1 MTSAGML
8 HKVEEWIMKA
18 KERAPRFT
26 GWLST
31 DDEEVKRRWWRGRT
45 DIVAVEP
52 HGDGLFTDY
61 DVTSSSGS
69 SYRVELRSL
78 SERINS
84 CGCMDYRTNRLGT
97 CKHIEG
103 VLYRLGQA
111 QGHSPRIEVFVD
123 ERGTRSLTCVVPDGA
138 RSRLADRVRRL
149 CDEESLEALRALE
162 DLADR
167 NSSELRV
174 SGRVAGWLGERERR
188 RRKHLDCAEF
198 ESRLASGEA
207 AFDML
212 KVRLYDYQVAGAL
225 HLAFT
230 ERALLADEMG
240 LGKTVQ
246 AIAAATLLRQLRGIS
261 RVLVVSPASLKAEW
275 DDQIAKFTDLP
286 ATIVRGNLMQR
297 RSAYGSGAFFIL
309 ANYEQIRSDWDVI
322 GECLAP
328 DVVVLDE
335 AQRIKNWQTKTA
347 DAVKKLKSRYA
358 FVLTGTPIENRIDEL
373 YSIVQFLDP
382 DLLGPLFR
390 FNREHYVLDERGR
403 PTGFQNLDK
412 LSEKVSTIMLRRRK
426 DDVED
431 QLPARTS
438 KTLLV
443 PMTDDQWRVHDDYR
457 NLVARLAAVARK
469 RPLSPE
475 EFKKMQIYLACMRM
489 SCDTLYI
496 LDDQHDE
503 CPKLEEIGKILDD
516 LLEEST
522 SKVVVFS
529 EWVRMLDLVRG
540 HVDERGI
547 EHAIHT
553 GSVSQERRRA
563 EIRRFRQD
571 PACRILLTSDSGGVG
586 LNLQAADTVI
596 NIDQPWNPARL
607 EQRIARVWRKHQT
620 RTVRV
625 YHLVAEDTIEHN
637 MLGLLA
643 DKQAL
648 ADGVLDGRGDLS
660 AIAMPGGRRAFI
672 ERVNSV
678 LGMDGERTLPDRK
691 AEEAPQKTLFECLR
705 DRLLCRHG
713 EALQGIFG
721 LKDGTNFL
729 AVLDLAADDITAL
742 EKERDQWKEL
752 SEASIRMIDSSTR
765 EQMENLAKTGL
776 IAVDPEYMEQAWPDD
791 ETRELNDRRIRW
803 SRAQALIE
811 PAERKLKAARL
822 LAGGGL
828 LDEARPS
835 AVESMMLATRA
846 LTVLDDAAEPDDADE
861 AYAFLVLRQI
871 EADALD
877 PSRHAMEVLGGAELD
892 DESLV
897 AVGAFVDKITSMTGD
912 AR

>member
-1 MTSAGML
+1 MQAT
-8 HKVEEWIMKA
+8 
-18 KERAPRFT
+18 ERAPRFT

-31 DDEEVKRRWWRGRT
+31 DEEEVKRRWWRGRI
-45 DIVAVEP
+45 DIVTVEP
-52 HGDGLFTDY
+52 RGDGIFTDY

-69 SYRVELRSL
+69 TYRVELRSL
-78 SERINS
+78 GERINT
-84 CGCMDYRTNRLGT
+84 CNCADFRTNRLGT

-103 VLYRLGQA
+103 VLHHVGQA
-111 QGHSPRIEVFVD
+111 QGHNPRIEVFVD
-123 ERGTRSLTCVVPDGA
+123 EREARSLACVVPEGV
-138 RSRLADRVRRL
+138 STSFADEVRRL
-149 CDEESLEALRALE
+149 CNDGSLEALRALE
-162 DLADR
+162 DLAEGNGSALR
-167 NSSELRV
+167 ISE
-174 SGRVAGWLGERERR
+174 RVAGWLEDGERKRR
-188 RRKHLDCAEF
+188 RQLDRSDF
-198 ESRLASGEA
+198 EKRLASGEA

-261 RVLVVSPASLKAEW
+261 RVLVVSPASLKGEW
-275 DDQIAKFTDLP
+275 DDQIAKFTDLS
-286 ATIVRGNLMQR
+286 ATIVRGNLTER
-297 RSAYGSGAFFIL
+297 CRAYRSGAFFTL
-309 ANYEQIRSDWDVI
+309 ANYEQIRSDWETI

-335 AQRIKNWQTKTA
+335 AQRIKNWQTRTA
-347 DAVKKLKSRYA
+347 DAVKKLRSRYA

-373 YSIVQFLDP
+373 YSLVQFLDP

-390 FNREHYVLDERGR
+390 FNREHYVLDDRGR

-412 LSEKVSTIMLRRRK
+412 LSEKVATIMLRRRK

-431 QLPARTS
+431 QLPPRTS

-457 NLVARLAAVARK
+457 NLVARLAHIAKR
-469 RPLSPE
+469 RPLSPD
-475 EFKKMQIYLACMRM
+475 EFKRMQGYLACMRM

-496 LDDQHDE
+496 LDDDHDE
-503 CPKLEEIGKILDD
+503 CPKLEEIEKILDD

-529 EWVRMLDLVRG
+529 EWVRMLDLVRA
-540 HVDERGI
+540 HASERGI
-547 EHAIHT
+547 EHALHT

-563 EIRRFRQD
+563 EIQRFRQD

-586 LNLQAADTVI
+586 LNLQVADSVI

-625 YHLVAEDTIEHN
+625 YNLVAENTIEHN
-637 MLGLLA
+637 MLGVLA
-643 DKQAL
+643 NKQAL

-660 AIAMPGGRRAFI
+660 AITMPGGRKAFI

-678 LGMDGERTLPDRK
+678 LGMAGGDASPARQ
-691 AEEAPQKTLFECLR
+691 EEAKPQKTLFECLR
-705 DRLLCRHG
+705 DRLLSRHG
-713 EALQGIFG
+713 DAVQGIFG
-721 LKDGTNFL
+721 RKDGSSFL
-729 AVLDLAADDITAL
+729 AVLDLATDDITAL
-742 EKERDQWKEL
+742 EQECSQWKEL
-752 SEASIRMIDSSTR
+752 GGADIRMIDPATR

-791 ETRELNDRRIRW
+791 ETRELNQRRVRW
-803 SRAQALIE
+803 SQARNLIE
-811 PAERKLKAARL
+811 PAGRKLKAARL

-828 LDEARPS
+828 LDEARPP
-835 AVESMMLATRA
+835 AVDSMMLATRA
-846 LTVLDDAAEPDDADE
+846 LAVLDNAAEPADADE

-871 EADALD
+871 EADTLD
-877 PSRHAMEVLGGAELD
+877 PSRLAMEMLGGAELD
-892 DESLV
+892 DESLI
-897 AVGAFVDKITSMTGD
+897 AVGTFTDKVTSMIGD
-912 AR
+912 AP

>member
-1 MTSAGML
+1 MQ
-8 HKVEEWIMKA
+8 V

-31 DDEEVKRRWWRGRT
+31 DEEEVKRRWWRGRT
-45 DIVAVEP
+45 DIVTAEP
-52 HGDGLFTDY
+52 LGEGLFTDY

-84 CGCMDYRTNRLGT
+84 CSCMDYRTNRLGT

-103 VLYRLGQA
+103 VLHRLGQA
-111 QGHSPRIEVFVD
+111 QGHNPRIEVFVD
-123 ERGTRSLTCVVPDGA
+123 ERGSRSLACAIPDGA
-138 RSRLADRVRRL
+138 RSRLVDRVQRL
-149 CDEESLEALRALE
+149 VNKESLEALRELE
-162 DLADR
+162 ELAER
-167 NSSELRV
+167 NSSELKV
-174 SGRVAGWLGERERR
+174 SGTVAGWLEDQERRQRKRRER
-188 RRKHLDCAEF
+188 AEF
-198 ESRLASGEA
+198 EGRLTSGDA

-212 KVRLYDYQVAGAL
+212 KVQLYDYQVAGAL

-246 AIAAATLLRQLRGIS
+246 AIAAATLLRQLRGVS

-275 DDQIAKFTDLP
+275 DDQIAKFTDLT
-286 ATIVRGNLMQR
+286 AAIVRGNPVER
-297 RSAYGSGAFFIL
+297 RKVYGSGAFFIL
-309 ANYEQIRSDWDVI
+309 ANYEQIRSDWNLI

-347 DAVKKLKSRYA
+347 EAVKKLKSRYA

-373 YSIVQFLDP
+373 YSIVQFLEP

-390 FNREHYVLDERGR
+390 FNREHYALDDRGR
-403 PTGFQNLDK
+403 PTGFQNLDT

-431 QLPARTS
+431 QLPPRTN
-438 KTLLV
+438 KTLMV
-443 PMTDDQWRVHDDYR
+443 PMTDEQWRVHDDYR
-457 NLVARLAAVARK
+457 DLVRRLAAIARK
-469 RPLSPE
+469 RPLSAE
-475 EFKKMQIYLACMRM
+475 EFKKMQGYLACMRM

-496 LDDQHDE
+496 LDDDHDE

-516 LLEEST
+516 LLEESP
-522 SKVVVFS
+522 SKVVIFS
-529 EWVRMLDLVRG
+529 EWVRMLDLVRR
-540 HVDERGI
+540 HADERGI

-625 YHLVAEDTIEHN
+625 YNLVAEDTIEHN

-660 AIAMPGGRRAFI
+660 AITMPGGRRAFV
-672 ERVNSV
+672 ERVNAV
-678 LGMDGERTLPDRK
+678 LGTNSERTSSAETVEHEPEK
-691 AEEAPQKTLFECLR
+691 ALFERVR
-705 DRLLCRHG
+705 DRLLVRYG

-721 LKDGTNFL
+721 RRDGPGFL
-729 AVLDLAADDITAL
+729 AVLDLPADDITAL
-742 EKERDQWKEL
+742 EKERETWKEL
-752 SEASIRMIDSSTR
+752 DGATLRAIDPATR
-765 EQMENLAKTGL
+765 QQMENLARTGL
-776 IAVDPEYMEQAWPDD
+776 IAVDPEYMEKLWPDD
-791 ETRELNDRRIRW
+791 ETRELNHRRLRW
-803 SRAQALIE
+803 SRARDLIE
-811 PAERKLKAARL
+811 PAGRKLKAARL
-822 LAGGGL
+822 LAGGDL
-828 LDEARPS
+828 LDEAHPS

-846 LTVLDDAAEPDDADE
+846 LTILDDAAEPDDTDE

-871 EADALD
+871 EADGLD
-877 PSRHAMEVLGGAELD
+877 LSRRAMETLGGAELD
-892 DESLV
+892 DESLI
-897 AVGAFVDKITSMTGD
+897 AVGMFVDRITAMIGD
-912 AR
+912 AP

>member
-1 MTSAGML
+1 MQAT
-8 HKVEEWIMKA
+8 
-18 KERAPRFT
+18 ERAPRFK

-31 DDEEVKRRWWRGRT
+31 DEEEVKRRWWRGRT

-52 HGDGLFTDY
+52 RGDGVFTDY

-69 SYRVELRSL
+69 TYRVELRSL

-84 CGCMDYRTNRLGT
+84 CGCTDFLTNRLGT

-103 VLYRLGQA
+103 VLHRLGQEQA
-111 QGHSPRIEVFVD
+111 HNPRIEVFVD
-123 ERGTRSLTCVVPDGA
+123 ERRERSLACTVPGEGLSPLAEEVRNLCNDG
-138 RSRLADRVRRL
+138 
-149 CDEESLEALRALE
+149 SLDALRALE
-162 DLADR
+162 DLAKG
-167 NSSELRV
+167 NSGELRI
-174 SGRVAGWLGERERR
+174 SERVADWLGKQERKK
-188 RRKHLDCAEF
+188 RKHLERTTF
-198 ESRLASGEA
+198 EKRLASGDA
-207 AFDML
+207 SFDML
-212 KVRLYDYQVAGAL
+212 KARLYDYQVAGAL

-246 AIAAATLLRQLRGIS
+246 AIAACTLLRQLRGIS
-261 RVLVVSPASLKAEW
+261 RVLVVSPASLKGEW

-286 ATIVRGNLMQR
+286 ATIVRGNLMER
-297 RSAYGSGAFFIL
+297 RRAYGSGAFFIL
-309 ANYEQIRSDWDVI
+309 SNYEQIRSDWDTI

-347 DAVKKLKSRYA
+347 DAVKKLRSRYA

-390 FNREHYVLDERGR
+390 FNRDHYVLDDRGR
-403 PTGFQNLDK
+403 PTGFRNLDK
-412 LSEKVSTIMLRRRK
+412 LSEKVATIMLRRRK

-431 QLPARTS
+431 QLPPRTS

-457 NLVARLAAVARK
+457 NLVARLAHIAKR

-475 EFKKMQIYLACMRM
+475 EFKKMQVYLACMRM

-496 LDDQHDE
+496 LDDDHDE
-503 CPKLEEIGKILDD
+503 CPKLEEIEKILDD
-516 LLEEST
+516 LLEESA

-529 EWVRMLDLVRG
+529 EWVRMLDLVCD
-540 HVDERGI
+540 HVIKRGI

-586 LNLQAADTVI
+586 LNLQVADSVI

-637 MLGLLA
+637 MLGVLA
-643 DKQAL
+643 GKQAL

-660 AIAMPGGRRAFI
+660 AIAMPGGRKAFI

-678 LGMDGERTLPDRK
+678 LGIDGAGTSSVRK
-691 AEEAPQKTLFECLR
+691 VEEEPRKTLFESLR
-705 DRLLCRHG
+705 DRLLSRHG
-713 EALQGIFG
+713 DALQGIFG
-721 LKDGTNFL
+721 RKDGSKFL
-729 AVLDLAADDITAL
+729 AVLDLSADDIAAL
-742 EKERDQWKEL
+742 EKARDQWKEL
-752 SEASIRMIDSSTR
+752 EGAAIRVIDPATR
-765 EQMENLAKTGL
+765 EQMESLAKTGL
-776 IAVDPEYMEQAWPDD
+776 IAVDPEYMERVWPDD
-791 ETRELNDRRIRW
+791 QTRELNQRRVRW
-803 SRAQALIE
+803 SRARTLIE
-811 PAERKLKAARL
+811 PAGRKLKAARL

-835 AVESMMLATRA
+835 AVDSMMFATRA
-846 LTVLDDAAEPDDADE
+846 LTILDDADEPGDADE

-877 PSRHAMEVLGGAELD
+877 RSRLAMEMLGGAELD
-892 DESLV
+892 DESLI
-897 AVGAFVDKITSMTGD
+897 AVGTFVDKVTSMVGD
-912 AR
+912 AP